1 LQSPEDNKRLNKD
14 SAAGLP
20 VSTMR
25 RIRFSI
31 REPGKICPKDSDL
44 RRDGRKPPGNFMS
57 TIMKK
62 ARLKTSAINLLV
74 LLLVNHCKIQPV
86 YRLVSYDAIKDLIRF
101 DPRQTKEGRAIMR
114 QALRDLL
121 RDGFV
126 FLAKRGFGIYLA
138 KRIRYHI
145 VVR

>member
-1 LQSPEDNKRLNKD
+1 
-14 SAAGLP
+14 
-20 VSTMR
+20 
-25 RIRFSI
+25 
-31 REPGKICPKDSDL
+31 
-44 RRDGRKPPGNFMS
+44 MS

-62 ARLKTSAINLLV
+62 AEVEKSAIKLV
-74 LLLVNHCKIQPV
+74 ALLLVNYCKIQPV
-86 YRLVSYDAIKDLIRF
+86 DRLASYDEIKHVIQF
-101 DPRQTKEGRAIMR
+101 DPRQTREGRAIMR

-121 RDGFV
+121 KDGFV